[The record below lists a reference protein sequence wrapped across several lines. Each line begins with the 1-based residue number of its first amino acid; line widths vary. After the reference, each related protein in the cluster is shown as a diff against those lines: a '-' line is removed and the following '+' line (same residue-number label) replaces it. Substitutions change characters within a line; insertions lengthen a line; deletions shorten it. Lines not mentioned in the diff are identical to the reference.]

1 MVTSQ
6 ALYLGFLALIAFER
20 GVELF
25 LSRRNARHARAAG
38 AVESGRGH
46 YPVMVAFHT
55 LFLISCAAEM
65 LLVPRSFPGAL
76 GWVALGLALLA
87 QGLRYWAVAS
97 LGARWNTRVL
107 VWPGVPPVT
116 SGPYRFLRHPN
127 YLAVVVEMAAVPLV
141 YGAWV
146 TAIVF
151 SVGNLFLLS
160 VRIRS
165 EERALGPSWAKAFPG
180 RGRLLPEL
188 HRGK

>member
-6 ALYLGFLALIAFER
+6 ALYLGFLGLVALER
-20 GVELF
+20 GGELL
-25 LSRRNARHARAAG
+25 LSRRNARQARAAG

-55 LFLISCAAEM
+55 LFLVSCAAEV
-65 LLVPRSFPGAL
+65 LLVPRSFPDAV
-76 GWVALGLALLA
+76 GWVALGAALLA

-107 VWPGVPPVT
+107 VWPGLPPVT

-127 YLAVVVEMAAVPLV
+127 YLALVVELVAGPLV

-146 TAIVF
+146 TAVVF
-151 SVGNLFLLS
+151 SLGNLVLLN

-165 EERALGPSWAKAFPG
+165 EERALGPAWAKAFSR